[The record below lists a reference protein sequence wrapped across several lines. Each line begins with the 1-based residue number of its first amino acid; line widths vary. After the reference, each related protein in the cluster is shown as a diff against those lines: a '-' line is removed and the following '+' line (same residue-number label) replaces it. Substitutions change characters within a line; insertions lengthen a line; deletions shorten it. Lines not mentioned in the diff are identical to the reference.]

1 MRFIV
6 FQTLVGLI
14 LSASGIQTIYIYVTG
29 LDKGTSILLLLLA
42 LILIGVGVYLLMRAG
57 KSDASVFTRLK
68 NLRGANVNDDQA
80 MAQTLEKNNQLTKEW
95 SKTVEKRDKLKMLE
109 VSTAAATETGD

>member
-1 MRFIV
+1 MKAILL
-6 FQTLVGLI
+6 QTIIGLA
-14 LSASGIQTIYIYVTG
+14 LSISGIQTIYIYITG

-42 LILIGVGVYLLMRAG
+42 LALIAVGVYFLMRAG

-68 NLRGANVNDDQA
+68 NFRKNKTVDAQTL
-80 MAQTLEKNNQLTKEW
+80 AQTLEKNNELTSKW

-109 VSTAAATETGD
+109 ISTAAQAETPD